1 VCAGVTLGILP
12 LSLPSPTLDK
22 QQVKWIYKLA
32 GIISFS
38 LILSAQMESRA
49 VSNLSPESA
58 GVDLIVCKDSKT
70 SRLLNLPSCN
80 LSCVS

>member
-1 VCAGVTLGILP
+1 MYTGVTLGALP

-32 GIISFS
+32 EIISFS

-58 GVDLIVCKDSKT
+58 GVGLVVYKDSK
-70 SRLLNLPSCN
+70 SNRLINLLSCN
-80 LSCVS
+80 VCCVS